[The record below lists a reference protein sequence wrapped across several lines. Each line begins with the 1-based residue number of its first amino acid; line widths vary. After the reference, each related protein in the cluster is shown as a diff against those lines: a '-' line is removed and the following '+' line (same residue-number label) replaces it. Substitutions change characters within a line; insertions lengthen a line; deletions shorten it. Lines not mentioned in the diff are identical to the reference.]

1 MITLNVIGPGR
12 LGQSVARLA
21 VDSGLYQIGGVLV
34 RSASSAAKALDFI
47 GAGQVCLQL
56 TDFPAA
62 DLWLLA
68 VPDSSI
74 SEVAQQLATAKVV
87 KPGDVVFHASGALE
101 AKILAP
107 LQVQG
112 AHIASLHPAFSF
124 ADPARAVVTFAGTPC
139 AIEGDVAACDV
150 LQQFALDI
158 GGVPFALAEGG
169 KVAYHAALSMAA
181 NYLVTLADLS
191 LQTANQA
198 GIAPETANRLV
209 LGLMQQTLSNVQVL
223 SPASA
228 LTGPIVRGDA
238 ATVAQHLS
246 VLPESHQA
254 AYRAM
259 GEATVALAG
268 ERLSEIQRTSLMTT
282 LQVSS
287 PI

>member
-1 MITLNVIGPGR
+1 MKKINLIGPGR
-12 LGQSVARLA
+12 LGQSLSRLA
-21 VDSGLYQIGGVLV
+21 VDSGQYQIGGVLV

-74 SEVAQQLATAKVV
+74 AEVAQQLAAAKVV
-87 KPGDVVFHASGALE
+87 KTGDVVFHASGALE

-107 LQVQG
+107 VQAQG
-112 AHIASLHPAFSF
+112 AFIASLHPAFSF
-124 ADPARAVVTFAGTPC
+124 ADSARAVATFAGTLC
-139 AIEGDVAACDV
+139 AIEGDAAACEM
-150 LQQFALDI
+150 LNSFAHAI

-191 LQTANQA
+191 LQTAHQA
-198 GIAPETANRLV
+198 GIAPEMANRLV
-209 LGLMQQTLSNVQVL
+209 LGLMQQTLSNVQAL
-223 SPASA
+223 GPAAA

-238 ATVAQHLS
+238 ATVAQHLA
-246 VLPESHQA
+246 VLPASHQT

-259 GEATVALAG
+259 GLATVALAG
-268 ERLSEIQRTSLMTT
+268 ERLSDPAALNRLLCE
-282 LQVSS
+282 
-287 PI
+287 